1 MRYMLW
7 MIGDGREEPS
17 PSQIF
22 ADPEFI
28 AYEKALEERGIP
40 HRGGRLR
47 PPHTAVTVRVR
58 NGEVLLTDG
67 PFADTKEH
75 IGGYEIIEVPDLD
88 VAIEVAALHPAAHQT
103 VEIRP
108 FLTDTDT
115 GNTAGNTADEE
126 A

>member
-7 MIGDGREEPS
+7 MIGDGRDEPS
-17 PSQIF
+17 PAEIVEM
-22 ADPEFI
+22 PEYI

-40 HRGGRLR
+40 HRGVRLR

-75 IGGYEIIEVPDLD
+75 IGGYEIIDVPDLD
-88 VAIEVAALHPAAHQT
+88 VAIEMASLHPAAHQT

-108 FLTDTDT
+108 FL
-115 GNTAGNTADEE
+115 NPDEE